1 MDLNRTILC
10 GILYVVIN
18 TTSHSIQINLL
29 KQVSRHLEGGIMTA
43 KELKKFFKEH
53 LVPSKLYKIG
63 KERDGRVCLTKEGNF
78 WEVYFMDHKE
88 KIGLMKFTDENSA
101 CLKMKDELRK
111 IMETIYEI
119 TWMPTKATKA

>member
-1 MDLNRTILC
+1 
-10 GILYVVIN
+10 
-18 TTSHSIQINLL
+18 
-29 KQVSRHLEGGIMTA
+29 MTA

-111 IMETIYEI
+111 IMESIYEI
-119 TWMPTKATKA
+119 TWMPAKASKA